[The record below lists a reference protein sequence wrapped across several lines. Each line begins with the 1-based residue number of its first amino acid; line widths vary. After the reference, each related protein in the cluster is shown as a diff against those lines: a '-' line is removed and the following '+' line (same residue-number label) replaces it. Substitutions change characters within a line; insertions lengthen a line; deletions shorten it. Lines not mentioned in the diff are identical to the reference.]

1 VTLPLRCTV
10 RDCFRPLVLQESG
23 ALACAEGH
31 SFDRA
36 REGYWNLLQPQDR
49 RSEDPGDRHEALAAR
64 RRWLANGFADGLIET
79 LRGTVSS
86 LDLRGAPTI
95 DVGCGEGTIATRI
108 GARHLCGV
116 DLSTSAVRMAARLDP
131 KASWIVANADRG
143 LPFEDA
149 SIGLAMS
156 IFGRRPVAELARVL
170 RPDGY
175 ALIVVPG
182 PEDLVELREATKG
195 RGVLRERA
203 PEVIAELSSFA
214 RPLSTQRWTHR
225 ARHDR
230 KALEDALTMSY
241 RGERLPER
249 RRLAGLESLDVTLS
263 ADVLVLCHNSRP

>member
-1 VTLPLRCTV
+1 MTLPLRCTV
-10 RDCFRPLVLQESG
+10 RDCSRPLVRQESG

-31 SFDRA
+31 AFDRA

-49 RSEDPGDRHEALAAR
+49 RSEDPGDRLEALAAR

-79 LRGTVSS
+79 LRRTVAS
-86 LDLRGAPTI
+86 LPLPDAPTT
-95 DVGCGEGTIATRI
+95 DVGCGEGTIATHI
-108 GARHLCGV
+108 GVRPLFGI
-116 DLSTSAVRMAARLDP
+116 DLSTSAIRMASRLDP
-131 KASWIVANADRG
+131 KATWIVANADRG

-156 IFGRRPVAELARVL
+156 VFGRRPAGELRRVL
-170 RPDGY
+170 RADGF
-175 ALIVVPG
+175 LLVVVPA

-214 RPLSTQRWTHR
+214 KPLSTTRWTHR